1 MTGGGLRLCESYI
14 CPVSCW
20 FVISKRWWER
30 ATCRVTSRIN
40 MSPFYVKCLAQSL
53 ANSKAHR
60 MEASVI
66 LLLSIKISVTL
77 ITICI
82 VDNNR
87 LIQTLKELHYLP
99 ECNILALHCNFVS
112 KYIKCWYSF
121 FKFFNWVIINLQYC
135 VSFRYIAKWF
145 SYGWVCVC
153 VCVLK

>member
-1 MTGGGLRLCESYI
+1 MKVT
-14 CPVSCW
+14 
-20 FVISKRWWER
+20 FVLLAVDSSLVKGDENVQL
-30 ATCRVTSRIN
+30 AVTSRIN

-87 LIQTLKELHYLP
+87 LVQTLKELHYL
-99 ECNILALHCNFVS
+99 
-112 KYIKCWYSF
+112 
-121 FKFFNWVIINLQYC
+121 
-135 VSFRYIAKWF
+135 
-145 SYGWVCVC
+145 
-153 VCVLK
+153 